1 MAEPAELLLITDQY
15 RMALQYLNRGLA
27 AEEANQKQEAQGYY
41 RNGRRHLTQGLEV
54 PTGAERNQGEN
65 WDKARQLQQ
74 KMMNMMKTINNHL
87 SDLERS
93 PENDN
98 ELPLIDLSSELYPNL
113 AILSQS
119 SNSPLH
125 HLYPTL
131 PATSPAPI
139 SPAPPAVPNTHRLPA
154 AALNTVTMD
163 NPGDLPPAYTPKPTE
178 GHRSLAGGGV
188 WSGRSRRVARDGQE
202 LLSFPSG
209 VQMFFVEPNGQVSS
223 LSHPGYLRIITNV
236 PGTGKPSTFL
246 HVCER
251 MYPLTA
257 DTPVLLANS
266 GIFMFPDCMSETP
279 GAYVG
284 LVLSSELPAADC
296 DMFQDLLSQLS
307 DFRIQGQ
314 DGTGVVAMNLTTK
327 VPLGTPNKQ
336 SEPEEEKEKEL
347 IFPGWSEKMAQGI
360 LSGAT
365 RLSESFTK
373 GATATGKAIQQG
385 AVKIRDRI
393 TPEETP
399 SEVSPRVTKGLDAA
413 KQATGGAVRVSQF
426 LVYGMSTIAGHVADK
441 MAPHVK
447 KHGPKLF
454 PESMK
459 KSQDGHA
466 SNFDAAKLVASSSVK
481 GLCTVWSSLEDGA
494 KHVCKSVA
502 SETVTTV
509 KYKYGDDAAQATDTG
524 LKSVGNIGVAA
535 NNFDNLGLLAFLK
548 TASRRTVKTM
558 AGSPSGEL
566 AEGKED
572 EKNEGQHS
580 QPKSTDT
587 QTKEEEKRKQ

>member
-1 MAEPAELLLITDQY
+1 MKNAKKKKNMAEPAELLLITDQY

-98 ELPLIDLSSELYPNL
+98 D
-113 AILSQS
+113 
-119 SNSPLH
+119 
-125 HLYPTL
+125 
-131 PATSPAPI
+131 
-139 SPAPPAVPNTHRLPA
+139 PAPPAVPNTHRLPA

-223 LSHPGYLRIITNV
+223 LSHPGYLRIITNE

-307 DFRIQGQ
+307 DFRIQVN
-314 DGTGVVAMNLTTK
+314 GTGVVAMNLTTK

-336 SEPEEEKEKEL
+336 SETEEEKGKEL

-548 TASRRTVKTM
+548 TASRRTVKTL
-558 AGSPSGEL
+558 AGSPNGEL

-572 EKNEGQHS
+572 EKKEGQHS